1 MEARDVL
8 LICSISVLAIIFV
21 IIAILEL
28 QKMQQR
34 ADKAFNEEQRSGCRV
49 ARMRNCCPRECMKCS
64 WNIRQHNGQRYMRV
78 SGEKID
84 EKAKKNFRI
93 VR

>member
-1 MEARDVL
+1 MEASKIL
-8 LICSISVLAIIFV
+8 LICAISVLAIIFV

-34 ADKAFNEEQRSGCRV
+34 ADKAFNDEQRLGCRV
-49 ARMRNCCPRECMKCS
+49 ARMRNYCPKECMKCS
-64 WNIRQHNGQRYMRV
+64 WNLRQHNGQRYMRV

-84 EKAKKNFRI
+84 EEAKKNFRI
-93 VR
+93 MR